1 MNVNIYFD
9 IVALAMEIVL
19 LVCFKNKRRIGITA
33 FRVFY
38 YLMITQLGV
47 TLLGMTT
54 AVIDVELNTEPGVV
68 GYTLNTV
75 YMFLCV
81 FILTMSALY
90 FVSLIKLDRQVSQ
103 RWLILIYMPSSFTLI
118 AATAVNVIAA
128 YQGLS
133 LFELRSTP
141 FAHGF
146 ILVMVAYYM
155 LTIIGVSIRY
165 REQINRQV
173 AGHVAVAA
181 LITMLVTAG
190 QYFINTIR
198 FQGFVVS
205 LVLVDL
211 FFEVLRPE
219 ELFDM
224 SDAMRKNYLYDFT
237 KEDYLLKKKF
247 HIIVIKVLDYKVL
260 AEALG
265 FDNAEGFMK
274 LITNYLMGLG
284 YKGTVY
290 RADNSVLVFKTSEL
304 TKQEAETLRQTV
316 ASRFEKV
323 WSPAISEVILTA
335 EVISLSAPEQLK
347 DFDAFSDFLKAY
359 IYAKGRLDSEN
370 GVEKLLVDNEG
381 KHMLEAIKR
390 ALSDNTFQVYYQ
402 PIYSTAEKK
411 IVAAEAL
418 IRLFDPEYGFMP
430 PEDMIRMAENE
441 GYILQIGEIVF
452 RKVCEF
458 YKNNELDRKGIEY
471 IEVNLSPIQCAQRKM
486 AEEFEAIMKEYGI
499 KPKQIN
505 FEITETATTNE
516 VDNFIR
522 NMKNFYL
529 RGIDLSLDDY
539 GTGYSNISYL
549 YHVPFTVMKIDKS
562 ILWSAEKNEK
572 AKVTL
577 ENTYKLAK
585 KLKLKVVQEGVEN
598 EEQIK
603 RLLELECDYFQ
614 GYYFSKP
621 VNGDEFVR
629 YLKDFK
635 LPEVCK

>member
-1 MNVNIYFD
+1 
-9 IVALAMEIVL
+9 
-19 LVCFKNKRRIGITA
+19 
-33 FRVFY
+33 
-38 YLMITQLGV
+38 
-47 TLLGMTT
+47 
-54 AVIDVELNTEPGVV
+54 
-68 GYTLNTV
+68 
-75 YMFLCV
+75 
-81 FILTMSALY
+81 
-90 FVSLIKLDRQVSQ
+90 
-103 RWLILIYMPSSFTLI
+103 
-118 AATAVNVIAA
+118 
-128 YQGLS
+128 
-133 LFELRSTP
+133 
-141 FAHGF
+141 
-146 ILVMVAYYM
+146 
-155 LTIIGVSIRY
+155 
-165 REQINRQV
+165 
-173 AGHVAVAA
+173 
-181 LITMLVTAG
+181 
-190 QYFINTIR
+190 
-198 FQGFVVS
+198 
-205 LVLVDL
+205 
-211 FFEVLRPE
+211 
-219 ELFDM
+219 
-224 SDAMRKNYLYDFT
+224 
-237 KEDYLLKKKF
+237 
-247 HIIVIKVLDYKVL
+247 
-260 AEALG
+260 
-265 FDNAEGFMK
+265 
-274 LITNYLMGLG
+274 
-284 YKGTVY
+284 
-290 RADNSVLVFKTSEL
+290 
-304 TKQEAETLRQTV
+304 
-316 ASRFEKV
+316 
-323 WSPAISEVILTA
+323 
-335 EVISLSAPEQLK
+335 
-347 DFDAFSDFLKAY
+347 
-359 IYAKGRLDSEN
+359 
-370 GVEKLLVDNEG
+370 VEKLLVDNEG

-430 PEDMIRMAENE
+430 PEDMIRMAETE

-621 VNGDEFVR
+621 VQKQVF
-629 YLKDFK
+629 LDF
-635 LPEVCK
+635 LRVVNA

>member
-1 MNVNIYFD
+1 MNVNVYFD

-19 LVCFKNKRRIGITA
+19 LACFKNKRRIGIMAYKA
-33 FRVFY
+33 FF
-38 YLMITQLGV
+38 YLMITQFGV
-47 TLLGMTT
+47 TVLGMTT
-54 AVIDVELNTEPGVV
+54 AVIDAEVNASPGV
-68 GYTLNTV
+68 GRYILNTV

-81 FILTMSALY
+81 FLLTMSALY
-90 FVSLIKLDRQVSQ
+90 FVSLIKIDRRVSQ
-103 RWLILIYMPSSFTLI
+103 RWLIWIYMPSAVTLV
-118 AATAVNVIAA
+118 AAIAVNVISAN
-128 YQGLS
+128 QGLS
-133 LFELRSTP
+133 LFELRSRP
-141 FAHGF
+141 FSQGY
-146 ILVMVAYYM
+146 ILVLVAYYM
-155 LTIIGVSIRY
+155 LIIAVVSVRY
-165 REQINRQV
+165 WKQINKQV
-173 AGHVAVAA
+173 TGHVAVST
-181 LITMLVTAG
+181 LIIMLITAG
-190 QYFINTIR
+190 QYFINTMR

-224 SDAMRKNYLYDFT
+224 SGAMRKKYMYEFT
-237 KEDYLLKKKF
+237 REDYLLKKKF
-247 HIIVIKVLDYKVL
+247 HLTIIKVLDYKVL
-260 AEALG
+260 AESLG
-265 FDNAEGFMK
+265 FDNAESFMR

-284 YKGTVY
+284 CKGTVY
-290 RADNSVLVFKTSEL
+290 RADNSILVFKTSEL
-304 TKQEAETLRQTV
+304 TKEEAEKLKQTI
-316 ASRFEKV
+316 AARFEKV
-323 WSPAISEVILTA
+323 WSPAITEAILTT
-335 EVISLSAPEQLK
+335 EVVSLSAPEQLK
-347 DFDAFSDFLKAY
+347 DYDAFSDFFKAY
-359 IYAKGRLDSEN
+359 INTKGRVDSEN
-370 GVEKLLVDNEG
+370 GIEKLLIDNKG

-390 ALSDNTFQVYYQ
+390 ALADNTFQVYYQ
-402 PIYSTAEKK
+402 PIYSTNEKR
-411 IVAAEAL
+411 IMAAEAL

-430 PEDMIRMAENE
+430 PEDMIKMAENE

-458 YKNNELDRKGIEY
+458 YRDNELDKKGIEY
-471 IEVNLSPIQCAQRKM
+471 IEVNLSPIQCSQRKM
-486 AEEFEAIMKEYGI
+486 AEEFEGIMKEYGI

-516 VDNFIR
+516 LDNFIR

-577 ENTYKLAK
+577 ENTYRLAK
-585 KLKLKVVQEGVEN
+585 KLKLKVVQEGVET
-598 EEQIK
+598 EGQIK
-603 RLLELECDYFQ
+603 RLLELGCDYFQ

-621 VNGDEFVR
+621 VSGEEFVK

>member
-19 LVCFKNKRRIGITA
+19 LACFKNKRRIGVMA
-33 FRVFY
+33 FRAFF
-38 YLMITQLGV
+38 YLMITQLAV
-47 TLLGMTT
+47 TVLGMAT
-54 AVIDVELNTEPGVV
+54 AVIDAELDSGPGVI

-75 YMFLCV
+75 YMFLCI
-81 FILTMSALY
+81 FLLTMSTLY
-90 FVSLIKLDRQVSQ
+90 FISLIKIDREVSQ
-103 RWLILIYMPSSFTLI
+103 KWIIWIYLPSTITLI
-118 AATAVNVIAA
+118 AAIAVNIISAGK
-128 YQGLS
+128 GLT

-141 FAHGF
+141 FAQGF

-155 LTIIGVSIRY
+155 VVIIVGSVRY
-165 REQINRQV
+165 WKQISRQV
-173 AGHVAVAA
+173 TGHVAVAT
-181 LITMLVTAG
+181 LIIMLITAG
-190 QYFINTIR
+190 QYFINTVR

-224 SDAMRKNYLYDFT
+224 SDAMRKNYLYEFT
-237 KEDYLLKKKF
+237 REDYLLKKKF
-247 HIIVIKVLDYKVL
+247 HLTIIKVLDYKVL
-260 AEALG
+260 AESLG

-274 LITNYLMGLG
+274 LITNYLMGFG
-284 YKGTVY
+284 HKGTVY
-290 RADNSVLVFKTSEL
+290 RADKSVLVFKTSEL
-304 TKQEAETLRQTV
+304 TKEEAERLRQTIV
-316 ASRFEKV
+316 ARFEKV
-323 WSPAISEVILTA
+323 WSPAITESILTA
-335 EVISLSAPEQLK
+335 EVVSVSAPEQLK

-359 IYAKGRLDSEN
+359 IHTKDRLDSEN
-370 GVEKLLVDNEG
+370 GVEKLLIDNKG

-390 ALSDNTFQVYYQ
+390 ALADNTFQVYYQ
-402 PIYSTAEKK
+402 PIYSTEEKR
-411 IVAAEAL
+411 IMAAEAL

-430 PEDMIRMAENE
+430 PEEMIKMAESE

-458 YKNNELDRKGIEY
+458 YRDNELDKKGIEY

-486 AEEFEAIMKEYGI
+486 AEKFEGIMKEYGI

-516 VDNFIR
+516 MDNFIR

-572 AKVTL
+572 AKITL

-603 RLLELECDYFQ
+603 RLLELKCDYFQ

-621 VNGDEFVR
+621 VNGEEFVK

>member
-19 LVCFKNKRRIGITA
+19 LACFKNKRRIGVVA
-33 FRVFY
+33 FRAFF
-38 YLMITQLGV
+38 YLMITQLGITV
-47 TLLGMTT
+47 FGMAT
-54 AVIDVELNTEPGVV
+54 AVIDAELNSGPGVV
-68 GYTLNTV
+68 GYILNTV
-75 YMFLCV
+75 YMFLCI
-81 FILTMSALY
+81 FLLTMSTLY
-90 FVSLIKLDRQVSQ
+90 FISLIKIDRQVSQ
-103 RWLILIYMPSSFTLI
+103 KWIIWIYMPSTITLV
-118 AATAVNVIAA
+118 AAIAVNVIMANR
-128 YQGLS
+128 GMN

-141 FAHGF
+141 FSQGF

-155 LTIIGVSIRY
+155 LIIIGMSIRY
-165 REQINRQV
+165 WKQINRQV
-173 AGHVAVAA
+173 TGHVAIAT
-181 LITMLVTAG
+181 LIIMLITAG
-190 QYFINTIR
+190 QYFINTMR

-205 LVLVDL
+205 LVMVDL

-224 SDAMRKNYLYDFT
+224 AAAMRKNYLYEFT

-247 HIIVIKVLDYKVL
+247 HLTIIKVLDYKVL
-260 AEALG
+260 AESLG

-274 LITNYLMGLG
+274 LITNYLMGYG
-284 YKGTVY
+284 HKGTVY

-304 TKQEAETLRQTV
+304 TKEEAEKLRQTIV
-316 ASRFEKV
+316 ARFEKV
-323 WSPAISEVILTA
+323 WSPAISEAILTA
-335 EVISLSAPEQLK
+335 EVVSLSAPEQLK

-359 IYAKGRLDSEN
+359 INTKERLDSEN
-370 GVEKLLVDNEG
+370 GVEKLLIDNKE

-390 ALSDNTFQVYYQ
+390 ALADNTFQVYYQ
-402 PIYSTAEKK
+402 PIYSTEEKR
-411 IVAAEAL
+411 IMSAEAL

-430 PEDMIRMAENE
+430 PEEMIKMAESE

-458 YKNNELDRKGIEY
+458 YRDNELDKKGIEY

-516 VDNFIR
+516 MDNFIR

-572 AKVTL
+572 ARITL

-585 KLKLKVVQEGVEN
+585 KLRLKVVQEGVEN
-598 EEQIK
+598 EDQIK

-621 VNGDEFVR
+621 VNGEEFVK

>member
-19 LVCFKNKRRIGITA
+19 LACFKNKRRIGVMA
-33 FRVFY
+33 FRAFF
-38 YLMITQLGV
+38 YLMITQLAV
-47 TLLGMTT
+47 TVLGMAT
-54 AVIDVELNTEPGVV
+54 AVIDAELDSGLGVI

-75 YMFLCV
+75 YMFLCI
-81 FILTMSALY
+81 FLLTMSTLY
-90 FVSLIKLDRQVSQ
+90 FISLIKIDREVSQ
-103 RWLILIYMPSSFTLI
+103 KWIIWIYLPSTITLI
-118 AATAVNVIAA
+118 ATIAVNIISAGK
-128 YQGLS
+128 GLT

-141 FAHGF
+141 FAQGF

-155 LTIIGVSIRY
+155 VVIIVGSVRY
-165 REQINRQV
+165 WKQINRQV
-173 AGHVAVAA
+173 TGHVAVAT
-181 LITMLVTAG
+181 LIIMLITAG
-190 QYFINTIR
+190 QYFINTVR

-224 SDAMRKNYLYDFT
+224 SDAMRKNYLYEFT
-237 KEDYLLKKKF
+237 REDYLLKKKF
-247 HIIVIKVLDYKVL
+247 HLTIIKVLDYKVL
-260 AEALG
+260 AESLG

-274 LITNYLMGLG
+274 LITNYLMGFG
-284 YKGTVY
+284 HKGTVY

-304 TKQEAETLRQTV
+304 TKEEAERLRQTIV
-316 ASRFEKV
+316 ARFEKV
-323 WSPAISEVILTA
+323 WSPAITEAILTA
-335 EVISLSAPEQLK
+335 EVVSVSAPEQLK
-347 DFDAFSDFLKAY
+347 DFDTFSDFLKAY
-359 IYAKGRLDSEN
+359 IHTKDRLDSEN
-370 GVEKLLVDNEG
+370 GVEKLLIDNKG

-390 ALSDNTFQVYYQ
+390 ALADNTFQVYYQ
-402 PIYSTAEKK
+402 PIYSTEEKR
-411 IVAAEAL
+411 IMAAEAL

-430 PEDMIRMAENE
+430 PEEMIKMAESE

-458 YKNNELDRKGIEY
+458 YRDNELDKKGIEY

-486 AEEFEAIMKEYGI
+486 AEKFEGIMKEYGI

-516 VDNFIR
+516 MDNFIR

-572 AKVTL
+572 AKITL
-577 ENTYKLAK
+577 ENTYKLAQ

-603 RLLELECDYFQ
+603 RLLELKCDYFQ

-621 VNGDEFVR
+621 VNGEEFVK

>member
-1 MNVNIYFD
+1 MTVNIYFD

-19 LVCFKNKRRIGITA
+19 LACFKNKRRIGITA
-33 FRVFY
+33 FRAFFY
-38 YLMITQLGV
+38 MMLTQFGV
-47 TLLGMTT
+47 TFLGICT
-54 AVIDVELNTEPGVV
+54 AVIGGGLDSKPGVF
-68 GYTLNTV
+68 GYTLNTL
-75 YMFLCV
+75 YMFLCI
-81 FILTMSALY
+81 FLFTMSTLY
-90 FVSLIKLDRQVSQ
+90 FISLIKIDRQVSQ
-103 RWLILIYMPSSFTLI
+103 RWLIWIYLPASFTII
-118 AATAVNVIAA
+118 AAVAVNVISAKME
-128 YQGLS
+128 LS
-133 LFELRSTP
+133 LFEIRSIP
-141 FAHGF
+141 FSQGY
-146 ILVMVAYYM
+146 ILVMAAYYM
-155 LTIIGVSIRY
+155 LIITGVSVRY
-165 REQINRQV
+165 RDRINKKIT
-173 AGHVAVAA
+173 GHVALASLIIMFITVA
-181 LITMLVTAG
+181 
-190 QYFINTIR
+190 QFFINTMR

-205 LVLVDL
+205 MVLVDL

-224 SDAMRKNYLYDFT
+224 ADAMRKNYLYEFT

-247 HIIVIKVLDYKVL
+247 HLTIIKVLDYKVL
-260 AEALG
+260 AESLG

-274 LITNYLMGLG
+274 LITNYLMGYG
-284 YKGTVY
+284 HKGTVY

-304 TKQEAETLRQTV
+304 TKEEAEKLRQTIV
-316 ASRFEKV
+316 ARFEKV
-323 WSPAISEVILTA
+323 WSPAITEAILTA
-335 EVISLSAPEQLK
+335 EVVSLSAPEQLK

-359 IYAKGRLDSEN
+359 INTKDRLDSEN
-370 GVEKLLVDNEG
+370 GVEKLLIDNKG

-390 ALSDNTFQVYYQ
+390 ALTDNTFQVYYQ
-402 PIYSTAEKK
+402 PIYSTEEKR
-411 IVAAEAL
+411 IMSAEAL

-430 PEDMIRMAENE
+430 PEEMIKMAESE
-441 GYILQIGEIVF
+441 GYILRIGEIVF

-458 YKNNELDRKGIEY
+458 YRDNELDKKGIEY

-516 VDNFIR
+516 KDNFIR

-572 AKVTL
+572 ARITL

-585 KLKLKVVQEGVEN
+585 KLRLKVVQEGVEN

-603 RLLELECDYFQ
+603 RLLELKCDYFQ

-621 VNGDEFVR
+621 VKGEEFVK